1 MAFQKTTAEEAKAK
15 AVKRTVSTTPL
26 PTVRVTL
33 LENARNTAAM
43 VSLYFG
49 DFCVTGIAVVW
60 SPAKQKFF
68 ISYPNRPTK
77 SGEYKDICFPTTK
90 ECRTFINELIIKA
103 LQEAD
108 KETEWNF

>member
-15 AVKRTVSTTPL
+15 AVKKTSTTHL
-26 PTVRVTL
+26 PTAKVSL
-33 LENARNTAAM
+33 LENAGNTAAM

-60 SPAKQKFF
+60 SPTKQRFF
-68 ISYPNRPTK
+68 ISYPNRKTK
-77 SGEYKDICFPTTK
+77 NGEYKDICFPTTK
-90 ECRTFINELIIKA
+90 ELRAELTEVIVKA
-103 LQEAD
+103 LKEAD